1 MPSDAEVRRQRRQVL
16 SELIREGNV
25 HRQAQLVEGLRQRGF
40 SVTQSSVSRDLR
52 DLRVGKVAGLYVL
65 PATFLSVEED
75 KLGAGVPAEVSRW
88 VRSVRAAG
96 PNLLIVRTAPGSA
109 MQVATNLDRMAWTE
123 VVGTVAGDDT
133 IFIATDGKVA
143 QSRVARR
150 LFEAEERTGSRDRT
164 AVG

>member
-25 HRQAQLVEGLRQRGF
+25 HSQAQLVEGLQQRGF

-65 PATFLSVEED
+65 PATFLSVEEESE
-75 KLGAGVPAEVSRW
+75 GPEVPSEVSRW
-88 VRSVRAAG
+88 VSSVHAAG
-96 PNLLIVRTAPGSA
+96 PNLLVVRTSPGSA
-109 MQVATNLDRMAWTE
+109 MQVATNLDRMSWTE
-123 VVGTVAGDDT
+123 IVGTVAGDDT

-150 LFEAEERTGSRDRT
+150 LFETQERPART